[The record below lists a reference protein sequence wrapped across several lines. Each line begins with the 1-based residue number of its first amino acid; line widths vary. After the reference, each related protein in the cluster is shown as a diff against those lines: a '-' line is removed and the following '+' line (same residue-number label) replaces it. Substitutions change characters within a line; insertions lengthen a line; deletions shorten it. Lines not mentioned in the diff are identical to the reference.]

1 MWLLIL
7 HISLISYFPTRL
19 CSPRDTFYNL
29 QRLIRFHYNPH
40 SITDTQLSLQYSIQ
54 QGFFNLQRLKTKKNF
69 KEERIATVFL
79 QENMIFILNFYH
91 ILTLQKCYWQP
102 YRVDWHFPK
111 QFLAMSEELRVSFKN
126 NFFISFN

>member
-29 QRLIRFHYNPH
+29 QRLIRFHHNPH

-54 QGFFNLQRLKTKKNF
+54 QGFFNLQRLKTKKILKR
-69 KEERIATVFL
+69 KELL
-79 QENMIFILNFYH
+79 Q
-91 ILTLQKCYWQP
+91 
-102 YRVDWHFPK
+102 
-111 QFLAMSEELRVSFKN
+111 
-126 NFFISFN
+126 FFFRKT

>member
-79 QENMIFILNFYH
+79 
-91 ILTLQKCYWQP
+91 
-102 YRVDWHFPK
+102 
-111 QFLAMSEELRVSFKN
+111 
-126 NFFISFN
+126 